1 MATAVTSAKGRPS
14 SLPPCSSDGQA
25 RAEVVGCLPVANRAP
40 CAQCGQSA
48 PIVLRGVDA
57 FCTVCGGRRTPW
69 ASRSLNITGKP
80 AKVGGFAA
88 RLFGWGAMI
97 IGLFVALFLGLV
109 VQAISVLVWP
119 ASWLGW
125 AVAIPIAL
133 MSIVA
138 GLVGIIGGRKLNQ
151 MGDASLKQVQLET
164 IHGLASHRG
173 GRVRAAD
180 AARALG
186 VSEEMADVML
196 TELAKQPD
204 ENVGIDVDDDGNV
217 TYLFGSSDA
226 MRWRI
231 QAERAGITDVER
243 AELEAELEAAAAEE
257 AARQRRA

>member
-1 MATAVTSAKGRPS
+1 MAT
-14 SLPPCSSDGQA
+14 
-25 RAEVVGCLPVANRAP
+25 RAP

-69 ASRSLNITGKP
+69 ASKSLNLTGKP
-80 AKVGGFAA
+80 ARVGGIAA

-97 IGLFVALFLGLV
+97 IGLFVALFLGLL
-109 VQAISVLVWP
+109 VQAVSVLFWP

-125 AVAIPIAL
+125 AIGIPIAL
-133 MSIVA
+133 FSVFA
-138 GLVGIIGGRKLNQ
+138 GLVGIIGGRKLGQ
-151 MGDASLKQVQLET
+151 MGEASLKKAQLET
-164 IHGLASHRG
+164 IHGLASHRAG
-173 GRVRAAD
+173 QVRAAD

-186 VSEEMADVML
+186 VSEDVADAML
-196 TELAKQPD
+196 TELAKMPE

-231 QAERAGITDVER
+231 KAERAGISEATR
-243 AELEAELEAAAAEE
+243 IELEAELEAAAAEE
-257 AARQRRA
+257 RSAQRRF

>member
-1 MATAVTSAKGRPS
+1 MAS
-14 SLPPCSSDGQA
+14 
-25 RAEVVGCLPVANRAP
+25 RATCP
-40 CAQCGQSA
+40 QCGQSA

-69 ASRSLNITGKP
+69 ASKSLNLTGKP
-80 AKVGGFAA
+80 AQVGGLAA
-88 RLFGWGAMI
+88 RLFGWGAMV

-109 VQAISVLVWP
+109 VQALSVLIWP

-125 AVAIPIAL
+125 AVGIPIAL
-133 MSIVA
+133 ASLIA
-138 GLVGIIGGRKLNQ
+138 GLVGILGGRQLGK
-151 MGDASLKQVQLET
+151 MGEASLKKAQLET
-164 IHGLASHRG
+164 LHGLASHRG
-173 GRVRAAD
+173 GVVRPAD

-186 VSEEMADVML
+186 VSEEVADAML
-196 TELAKQPD
+196 TELAKQPS
-204 ENVGIDVDDDGNV
+204 ENVGIDVDDDGQV

-257 AARQRRA
+257 AQRVGRA